1 MPSPKPVRVF
11 IIDDNELARTVLR
24 MIFRTHGFEIVGEA
38 KSDRDILEQLE
49 LNAPDVVCLDILMET
64 CNGLDVLKRIK
75 AAIPDLPVFMITG
88 SNDLQTV
95 QKAIDRG
102 ADGFIIKPI
111 RAGTV
116 IDMIEKRLAQRPSLP
131 PSMDMDSA
139 LDL

>member
-1 MPSPKPVRVF
+1 
-11 IIDDNELARTVLR
+11 
-24 MIFRTHGFEIVGEA
+24 
-38 KSDRDILEQLE
+38 
-49 LNAPDVVCLDILMET
+49 MET